1 MLARETNF
9 FRAIKLTQLEIH
21 NVQQISAGGFSA
33 AITDQNQ
40 LIVWG
45 SGAFGNFATPQKV
58 CMDGVEF
65 KSIEISCAEQAFA
78 AAIDTKGGLYCWGFN

>member
-33 AITDQNQ
+33 AITDQNH

-45 SGAFGNFATPQKV
+45 SGAFGNFATP
-58 CMDGVEF
+58 
-65 KSIEISCAEQAFA
+65 
-78 AAIDTKGGLYCWGFN
+78 